1 MIPNAGIRPCR
12 NENPAYIRPYTAKI
26 RYRLQCRITASSTT
40 GKYGQFTA
48 NAKSSPTIGISFL
61 RLYKR
66 KTMENLYRLPFTIV
80 QCPNLK
86 LKKPSWIRKPSN
98 TVVLFGLLVS
108 YFLVTAGVIYDIIV
122 EPPSVGSTTDEYGH
136 HKPVAF
142 MAWRINGQY
151 IMEGLAASFM
161 FTLGGLGFILLDQ
174 TNKPNM
180 PRLNRVLMIICSFI
194 FILVAYCATKI
205 FIRIKMPSYLT

>member
-1 MIPNAGIRPCR
+1 LFDLII
-12 NENPAYIRPYTAKI
+12 
-26 RYRLQCRITASSTT
+26 
-40 GKYGQFTA
+40 
-48 NAKSSPTIGISFL
+48 
-61 RLYKR
+61 KR
-66 KTMENLYRLPFTIV
+66 VKTMEGLYRLPFNVV

-98 TVVLFGLLVS
+98 TMVLFGLLVS

-151 IMEGLAASFM
+151 IMEGLAAAFM

-180 PRLNRVLMIICSFI
+180 PRLNRVLMILCSFI

>member
-1 MIPNAGIRPCR
+1 
-12 NENPAYIRPYTAKI
+12 
-26 RYRLQCRITASSTT
+26 
-40 GKYGQFTA
+40 
-48 NAKSSPTIGISFL
+48 
-61 RLYKR
+61 
-66 KTMENLYRLPFTIV
+66 MENLYRIPFTFV

-98 TVVLFGLLVS
+98 TTWVRSTMRSSIVSRRFLAFSLVYSFLIFSSLPAWSMILSSNHPVLVS
-108 YFLVTAGVIYDIIV
+108 RLDGGDEWHRAHCHLF
-122 EPPSVGSTTDEYGH
+122 SGSTTDEFGH
-136 HKPVAF
+136 QKPVAF

-180 PRLNRVLMIICSFI
+180 PRLNRILMILCSFI

-205 FIRIKMPSYLT
+205 FIRFVPSALTWERRNESVSLF

>member
-1 MIPNAGIRPCR
+1 MSLIFDDAVSYGLASIPR
-12 NENPAYIRPYTAKI
+12 
-26 RYRLQCRITASSTT
+26 
-40 GKYGQFTA
+40 
-48 NAKSSPTIGISFL
+48 
-61 RLYKR
+61 
-66 KTMENLYRLPFTIV
+66 
-80 QCPNLK
+80 
-86 LKKPSWIRKPSN
+86 
-98 TVVLFGLLVS
+98 VLFGLLVS

-122 EPPSVGSTTDEYGH
+122 EPPSVGQSTRAGEKIHSDRCSLLSGSTTDEFGH
-136 HKPVAF
+136 QKPVAF

-180 PRLNRVLMIICSFI
+180 PRLNRILMILCSFI

-205 FIRIKMPSYLT
+205 FIRFVASRLTWGNGETNLSFFYSSIKMPSYLS

>member
-1 MIPNAGIRPCR
+1 MILSLNHPVLVSI
-12 NENPAYIRPYTAKI
+12 
-26 RYRLQCRITASSTT
+26 IT
-40 GKYGQFTA
+40 KNLIY
-48 NAKSSPTIGISFL
+48 K
-61 RLYKR
+61 LYK
-66 KTMENLYRLPFTIV
+66 FI
-80 QCPNLK
+80 
-86 LKKPSWIRKPSN
+86 S
-98 TVVLFGLLVS
+98 
-108 YFLVTAGVIYDIIV
+108 
-122 EPPSVGSTTDEYGH
+122 GSTTDEYGH

-194 FILVAYCATKI
+194 FIIVAYFTTKI
-205 FIRIKMPSYLT
+205 FIR

>member
-1 MIPNAGIRPCR
+1 
-12 NENPAYIRPYTAKI
+12 
-26 RYRLQCRITASSTT
+26 
-40 GKYGQFTA
+40 
-48 NAKSSPTIGISFL
+48 
-61 RLYKR
+61 
-66 KTMENLYRLPFTIV
+66 MENLYRLPFTIV